1 MDIRG
6 QRLEDCPV
14 ENNSVMR
21 RKIMATLTI
30 DNLPDDLMAKLQQLA
45 TQNNQTLNEQII
57 TLLKQAVQKPQPPL
71 TFLISPETDPTWEER
86 RQATPQILADLE
98 RRRKELPSDI
108 EWLDSTALIREDR
121 DSR

>member
-1 MDIRG
+1 
-6 QRLEDCPV
+6 
-14 ENNSVMR
+14 
-21 RKIMATLTI
+21 MATLTI